1 MILNDSRAESEVALT
16 PIAAQ
21 TREPAARR
29 LLARVSDFWTLGV
42 LVLIMLG
49 LGLANHAFF
58 TQASWLATSV
68 YATEVLV
75 LALGQTFVIITAGI
89 DLSLGAVLGFTA
101 MWSAWVMEHLLQA
114 HASTWSTMILGA
126 AAAVVAGAGIG
137 FVNGLLI
144 TKLKLAPF
152 IVTLGTLGIAGG
164 ATLLLNSGREI
175 DQIPSK
181 WSFLGNYVVG
191 GWFPLP
197 VIVALGLCVVMWLV
211 LRQTKFGRHVY
222 AIGSSEEAARRAGIN
237 VTRTLIAVYSLAG
250 LMASLSGLLV
260 MARFGIAHPSF
271 GANDLLASIAAVVIG
286 GTSLFGGRGT
296 IAGTIVGTAI
306 LSVLVTGLVL
316 ANVQPY
322 WQTVTVGI
330 IIIVAVYVDQLRL
343 TLRER

>member
-1 MILNDSRAESEVALT
+1 VIADRSRADTAT
-16 PIAAQ
+16 AQ
-21 TREPAARR
+21 FEAMGEEGAGRR
-29 LLARVSDFWTLGV
+29 FLSTLADFWTLGV
-42 LVLIMLG
+42 LLLIMLG

-101 MWSAWVMEHLLQA
+101 MWAAWVMQRLIEA
-114 HASTWSTMILGA
+114 HVSTPATMILGTLA
-126 AAAVVAGAGIG
+126 ALVAGAGIG
-137 FVNGLLI
+137 FANGVLI

-152 IVTLGTLGIAGG
+152 IVTLGTLGIASG
-164 ATLLLNSGREI
+164 ATLLLNDGREI

-181 WSFLGNYVVG
+181 WSDLGNYIVA
-191 GWFPLP
+191 GWLPAP
-197 VIVALGLCVVMWLV
+197 VIVAGVLCIVMWLL
-211 LRQTKFGRHVY
+211 LRETRFGRHVY
-222 AIGSSEEAARRAGIN
+222 AIGSNEEAARRAGIN
-237 VTRTLIAVYSLAG
+237 VPRTLIAVYSLAG

-271 GANDLLASIAAVVIG
+271 GANDLLATIAAVVIG
-286 GTSLFGGRGT
+286 GTSLFGGRGGLS
-296 IAGTIVGTAI
+296 GTIIGTAI

-322 WQTVTVGI
+322 WQTVTVGV
-330 IIIVAVYVDQLRL
+330 IIIVAVYVDQIRL
-343 TLRER
+343 SLKDR